1 MDTLCWFQVSILVFH
16 RYYMY
21 YSLLCIVFGAGVK
34 KDLELNKT
42 SWYIVC
48 RHETK
53 NRIRKVI
60 VNIFDHTDYPDCT
73 VWSLLPDKT
82 HSSQAKSGLACC
94 RPSLSGDN
102 GWKMQVGEE
111 QNQWRAGSQREK
123 KRILKTMLFLNQTPL
138 VDCLLFDHSHWLRA
152 CNRLSED
159 LSTFEVWF
167 KYEHIHVKPSSRQ
180 TDW

>member
-34 KDLELNKT
+34 KVLELNKT

-60 VNIFDHTDYPDCT
+60 VNITLTALTVLYGVYYLIKHTLGKQSQ
-73 VWSLLPDKT
+73 VISLL
-82 HSSQAKSGLACC
+82 QALPQWVLLVEKGV
-94 RPSLSGDN
+94 GD
-102 GWKMQVGEE
+102 E

-123 KRILKTMLFLNQTPL
+123 ERVIKTMLFLYQTLL
-138 VDCLLFDHSHWLRA
+138 VGCLLFDHSHWLRA
-152 CNRLSED
+152 CNRL
-159 LSTFEVWF
+159 LVR
-167 KYEHIHVKPSSRQ
+167 I
-180 TDW
+180 